1 MTNRPVHEIRMGRV
15 RAAVWRREA
24 DGRTRHH
31 VSFSRLY
38 KDAEGR
44 WKDSASF
51 NPADLPLLIKVA
63 DQAYTWIHQGAGD
76 AADASGLDETDPAAA
91 DTPPG
96 GDDAA

>member
-1 MTNRPVHEIRMGRV
+1 MTNRPVHEFRIGRV

-24 DGRTRHH
+24 DGRPRHH

-38 KDAEGR
+38 KDADGH

-51 NPADLPLLIKVA
+51 HAADLLLLIKVA

-76 AADASGLDETDPAAA
+76 AADAGGFDEGDPAAA
-91 DTPPG
+91 DAAPD

>member
-15 RAAVWRREA
+15 RAAVWRRET
-24 DGRTRHH
+24 DGRLRYH

-38 KDAEGR
+38 KDEAGQ

-51 NPADLPLLIKVA
+51 NRDDLPLLIKVA

-76 AADASGLDETDPAAA
+76 TADASEFRDSEPATA
-91 DTPPG
+91 DTPPD